1 MPEEWKKNITNQ
13 ADIQGI
19 EMKITKDRLKQII
32 KEELEVT
39 LTNEEAGELFGYEV
53 QEELEQQETIEE
65 QEEDLVMVKGYG
77 QLLRRQVKRKL
88 AEMLREAAEDA
99 LEGKYPHLDG
109 GVIQALHAAL
119 RDEK

>member
-1 MPEEWKKNITNQ
+1 
-13 ADIQGI
+13 
-19 EMKITKDRLKQII
+19 MKITIDRLKEII

-88 AEMLREAAEDA
+88 AEMLTEAAADA
-99 LEGKYPHLDG
+99 LEGKYPHLDA

-119 RDEK
+119 RGK

>member
-1 MPEEWKKNITNQ
+1 
-13 ADIQGI
+13 
-19 EMKITKDRLKQII
+19 MKITRERLKQLI

-53 QEELEQQETIEE
+53 QEELEQQETKTLEE
-65 QEEDLVMVKGYG
+65 QEEDLVMVQGYG

-99 LEGKYPHLDG
+99 LEGKYPHLDA
-109 GVIQALHAAL
+109 GVIQALHSAL
-119 RDEK
+119 KEKR

>member
-1 MPEEWKKNITNQ
+1 LPEEWKKNITNQ

>member
-1 MPEEWKKNITNQ
+1 
-13 ADIQGI
+13 
-19 EMKITKDRLKQII
+19 MKITIDRLKQLI

-53 QEELEQQETIEE
+53 QEELEQQETLEE
-65 QEEDLVMVKGYG
+65 QEEDLVMVQGYG

-88 AEMLREAAEDA
+88 AEMLKEAAEDA
-99 LEGKYPHLDG
+99 LEGKYPHLDA

-119 RDEK
+119 KE

>member
-1 MPEEWKKNITNQ
+1 
-13 ADIQGI
+13 
-19 EMKITKDRLKQII
+19 MKITRQRLKQLI

-77 QLLRRQVKRKL
+77 RLLRRQVKRKL
-88 AEMLREAAEDA
+88 AEMLQEAADDA
-99 LEGKYPHLDG
+99 LEGNYPHLDA

-119 RDEK
+119 KE